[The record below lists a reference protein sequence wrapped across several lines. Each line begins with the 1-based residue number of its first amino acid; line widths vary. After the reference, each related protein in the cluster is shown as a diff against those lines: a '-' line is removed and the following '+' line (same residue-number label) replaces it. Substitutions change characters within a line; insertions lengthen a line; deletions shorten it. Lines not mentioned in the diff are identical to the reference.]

1 MMARWHSLGLLCA
14 TLLIVESAYA
24 QQLLESAYADKVA
37 PFLKRH
43 CISCH
48 GAEKQ

>member
-1 MMARWHSLGLLCA
+1 MLL
-14 TLLIVESAYA
+14 TVESASA
-24 QQLLESAYADKVA
+24 QQTLESAYADKVA
-37 PFLKRH
+37 PFLKRN